1 MIMTVFVIST
11 RSVYSCMYT
20 VNNTWSSEIC
30 NFVCPSANW
39 RFYDTVTCICDHIA
53 ILPNQL
59 AVLRYSRTFVSN
71 LFQSTGFRYYD
82 FSFTINYCKLKIYL
96 IMFGP
101 YGPNMLESQSN
112 FLHLIIII
120 IFLSPRLQR
129 QFTSNLLQTSA
140 QWSLGIH
147 LPDETFF
154 SFIAIVDL
162 DLIQIS

>member
-1 MIMTVFVIST
+1 
-11 RSVYSCMYT
+11 
-20 VNNTWSSEIC
+20 
-30 NFVCPSANW
+30 
-39 RFYDTVTCICDHIA
+39 
-53 ILPNQL
+53 
-59 AVLRYSRTFVSN
+59 
-71 LFQSTGFRYYD
+71 
-82 FSFTINYCKLKIYL
+82 
-96 IMFGP
+96 MFGP

-154 SFIAIVDL
+154 SFIAIVGL